1 MKKIFIGILAAL
13 LVTVF
18 ISSSAP
24 ASASPSPDYYT
35 PAKEGDLLHEL
46 NFSGDNYWK
55 PTAYI
60 GNFGYTPLSASS
72 AEIIGHN
79 NSAQNW
85 YGGELEGLPIDNAG
99 YTITMTIIRNEK
111 ACFGLYVDGK
121 YGCYGYAEQL
131 HLMDGPSALT
141 SADAHPYVKLGSLG
155 YDFPNV
161 AADGSALNDG
171 SLQEYAMEV
180 DGFTYNLRFYVK
192 DTSGEWRLVD
202 QSYDGEILVFTTYNL
217 GLYFYSYYT
226 QKATIGD
233 LKIYKGYTVSG
244 EPLQSAD
251 EVTTKAPVTTAK
263 VTTKAPGTTKVPDEV
278 GDGLT
283 TTPDTTGKPADTSGT
298 DKKPGC
304 ASLTSSGVAV
314 FVMTV
319 GAAQL
324 IRRKKR

>member
-1 MKKIFIGILAAL
+1 MKKVFIGILAAV
-13 LVTVF
+13 LVTMFVF
-18 ISSSAP
+18 SSAP
-24 ASASPSPDYYT
+24 VSASASPDYYT
-35 PAKEGDLLHEL
+35 PAKEGDLIQEL

-55 PTAYI
+55 PTGYV

-99 YTITMTIIRNEK
+99 YTITMTIIRSEK
-111 ACFGLYVDGK
+111 ACFGLYVDGR

-131 HLMDGPSALT
+131 HLMDVGNALT
-141 SADAHPYVKLGSLG
+141 STAAHPYVKLGSLG

-180 DGFTYNLRFYVK
+180 DGFKYNLRFYVK
-192 DTSGEWRLVD
+192 DKGGEWRLID
-202 QSYDGEILVFTTYNL
+202 QSYDGEILTFATYNL
-217 GLYFYSYYT
+217 GIYFYSYYT

-244 EPLQSAD
+244 ETLQEAS
-251 EVTTKAPVTTAK
+251 EVTTKAPQTTPEAT
-263 VTTKAPGTTKVPDEV
+263 TTKTPVTSKVPDEV
-278 GDGLT
+278 KDTVT
-283 TTPDTTGKPADTSGT
+283 TAEIT
-298 DKKPGC
+298 DKATDTPVIDKKTGC
-304 ASLTSSGVAV
+304 GSLTSG
-314 FVMTV
+314 
-319 GAAQL
+319 GAALFVITFGAAL
-324 IRRKKR
+324 IRRKKK